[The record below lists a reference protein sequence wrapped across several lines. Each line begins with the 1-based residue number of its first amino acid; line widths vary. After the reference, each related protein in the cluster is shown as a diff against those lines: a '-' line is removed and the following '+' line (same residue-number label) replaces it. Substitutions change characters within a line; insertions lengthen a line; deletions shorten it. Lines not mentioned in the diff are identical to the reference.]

1 MRLSG
6 RRLCPAFGV
15 FGVAG
20 PLMLL
25 AALLILLAACANV
38 SNVLL
43 GRAIT
48 RAREVAVRSALG
60 ASRLRL
66 FRQLLFESVS
76 MTVAALLM
84 GLLLAQWWL
93 WWIQGLLPLDLYRV
107 GDIAIDRRA
116 ASVAMAAAVLAVVA
130 AAGVP
135 AVLFGRADLIG
146 VLRMDA
152 TSSTV
157 SPRGNDAD
165 GPARDP
171 GDSLGDTPRLC
182 ARRAGGRTRSQRA

>member
-116 ASVAMAAAVLAVVA
+116 ASVAMARSGARC
-130 AAGVP
+130 
-135 AVLFGRADLIG
+135 GRCRRG
-146 VLRMDA
+146 PR
-152 TSSTV
+152 SSV
-157 SPRGNDAD
+157 
-165 GPARDP
+165 
-171 GDSLGDTPRLC
+171 
-182 ARRAGGRTRSQRA
+182 RAGRPYRRPPDGRHVVYGFAARQ